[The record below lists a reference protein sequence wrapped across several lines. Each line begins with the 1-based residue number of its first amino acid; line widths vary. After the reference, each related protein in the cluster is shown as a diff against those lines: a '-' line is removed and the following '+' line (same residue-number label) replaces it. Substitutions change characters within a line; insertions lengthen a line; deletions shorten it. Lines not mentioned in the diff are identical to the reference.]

1 MMRATTVMW
10 VAMMGAGTL
19 ASEAQATNAPM
30 PTLTVRAGRMDY
42 LTEERCFICAEDV
55 VVTISNVTLYADRV
69 AAYQDRE
76 DAADPQEFT
85 RIVATGNV
93 RVQMGLRTVR
103 GQKGEWERATKQIRI
118 TGNPVA
124 RERGGREITADA
136 IIYDLALDKI
146 SFEGRMQLRAVVT
159 DDLKRDYRDF
169 KGL

>member
-1 MMRATTVMW
+1 MMRALAV
-10 VAMMGAGTL
+10 VCAAMVCGGMLMGWA
-19 ASEAQATNAPM
+19 AETNAPM

-69 AAYQDRE
+69 TAYQDRE

-93 RVQMGLRTVR
+93 RVRMGLRTVR

>member
-1 MMRATTVMW
+1 MRTAVVVCAAMVCGGA
-10 VAMMGAGTL
+10 VAGR
-19 ASEAQATNAPM
+19 AQETNAPM

-55 VVTISNVTLYADRV
+55 VVIISNITLYADRV

-93 RVQMGLRTVR
+93 RVQMGWRTVR

>member
-1 MMRATTVMW
+1 MMQRLVTGGMI
-10 VAMMGAGTL
+10 VASVGIITAL
-19 ASEAQATNAPM
+19 AQETAAPP

-42 LTEERCFICAEDV
+42 LAEERCFICDEDV

-69 AAYQDRE
+69 VAYQDKE
-76 DAADPQEFT
+76 GAADEQEFA
-85 RIVATGNV
+85 RIIASGNV
-93 RVQMGLRTVR
+93 RVTMGARTVR
-103 GQKGEWERATKQIRI
+103 GQKGEWDRATKAIRI

-136 IIYDLALDKI
+136 IVYDLAQDKI

-159 DDLKRDYRDF
+159 DDLKRNYRDF